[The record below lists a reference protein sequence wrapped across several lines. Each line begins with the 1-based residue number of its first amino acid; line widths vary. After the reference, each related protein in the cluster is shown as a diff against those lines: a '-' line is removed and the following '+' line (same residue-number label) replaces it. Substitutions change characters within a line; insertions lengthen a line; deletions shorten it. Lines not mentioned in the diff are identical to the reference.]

1 MGKTP
6 LHIGLE
12 QAGSRIRKFCDY
24 RERNH
29 REVRE
34 KLYSFGLYQAQV
46 ENIIAELVAENL
58 LNEERYAR
66 AFAGGKFR
74 IKHWGKVK
82 IMYELKKQQ
91 ISIYCIKKGLQEINE
106 DDYLAT
112 LKKLAIQKKELLCSV
127 KNNALKKQKIYLY
140 LQQKGYE
147 PQFIYKTL
155 SEILAS

>member
-12 QAGSRIRKFCDY
+12 QAESRIRKFCDY

-34 KLYSFGLYQAQV
+34 KLYSFGLYPAQI
-46 ENIIAELVAENL
+46 ENVIAELVADNL
-58 LNEERYAR
+58 LDEERYAR

-74 IKHWGKVK
+74 IKQWGKVK
-82 IMYELKKQQ
+82 IVYELKKQQ
-91 ISIYCIKKGLQEINE
+91 ISPYCIKKGLQEIP
-106 DDYLAT
+106 DDAYFAT
-112 LKKLAIQKKELLCSV
+112 LKKLAIQKMEQLRSL
-127 KNNALKKQKIYLY
+127 KNKLVKKQKIYLY

-155 SEILAS
+155 SEILSS

>member
-6 LHIGLE
+6 LHIGIE
-12 QAGSRIRKFCDY
+12 QARLRIRKFCDY

-34 KLYSFGLYQAQV
+34 KLYSFGLYTSQI
-46 ENIIAELVAENL
+46 EPIIAELVGDNL

-74 IKHWGKVK
+74 IKQWGKVK
-82 IMYELKKQQ
+82 IVYELKKQQ
-91 ISIYCIKKGLQEINE
+91 ISPYCIKKGLQEIAD
-106 DDYLAT
+106 DDYMAT
-112 LKKLAIQKKELLCSV
+112 LKKLAIQKRDQLRSV
-127 KNNALKKQKIYLY
+127 KNKLMKKQKIYLY

-147 PQFIYKTL
+147 PQFIYTIL
-155 SEILAS
+155 SEILAP